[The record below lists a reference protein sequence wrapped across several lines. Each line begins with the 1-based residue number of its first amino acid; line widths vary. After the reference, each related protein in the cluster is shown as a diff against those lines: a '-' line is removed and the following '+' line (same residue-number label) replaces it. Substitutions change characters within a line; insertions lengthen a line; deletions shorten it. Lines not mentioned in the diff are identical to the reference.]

1 MISITRSITP
11 SIFAIAICIFF
22 RVPVCMP
29 VPSQTFTGFNL
40 LSRYISA
47 YNLDHLKKSLSDQTY
62 RGEEGILGLTP
73 ETAQSFGLRVYT
85 NQDYLKARQLY
96 TKAEDLMQKITD
108 VLGMRAKKKPS
119 GECVRKIAVMAVQH
133 NRAAALG
140 WKRLMSYRTRL
151 KSETDDR
158 LDDTIC
164 SRLLEKLLEKE
175 LAYASNNLRD
185 ALGNLF
191 NRCRSLDTN
200 EALNTENI
208 TFVNYVFKHFIET
221 APADVLS
228 RFDLDRH
235 RCENSVNDRPDWK
248 MALEASGSRFAPILE
263 SAFERYRDSSFRVD
277 ELLFLALIRQESAY
291 DPRNVSHVGAAG
303 LTQIMPQT
311 AISLGMKNIFLPP
324 YFREAGSLLTRERI
338 LKRQARDL
346 VLEITEKNSLRLAQ
360 QAKNLFLESL
370 SCGDQR
376 KKLYTRYRREL
387 LNGKQ
392 DDRLDPGMAI
402 IYGLKYFSQMMKI
415 QKGDISLALASY
427 NAGPHRIRTY
437 NGIPPFKET
446 IDFRN
451 KVLRYYRMYQGRVIR
466 RLSKQLPDR

>member
-1 MISITRSITP
+1 
-11 SIFAIAICIFF
+11 
-22 RVPVCMP
+22 
-29 VPSQTFTGFNL
+29 
-40 LSRYISA
+40 
-47 YNLDHLKKSLSDQTY
+47 
-62 RGEEGILGLTP
+62 
-73 ETAQSFGLRVYT
+73 
-85 NQDYLKARQLY
+85 
-96 TKAEDLMQKITD
+96 
-108 VLGMRAKKKPS
+108 
-119 GECVRKIAVMAVQH
+119 
-133 NRAAALG
+133 
-140 WKRLMSYRTRL
+140 
-151 KSETDDR
+151 
-158 LDDTIC
+158 
-164 SRLLEKLLEKE
+164 
-175 LAYASNNLRD
+175 
-185 ALGNLF
+185 
-191 NRCRSLDTN
+191 
-200 EALNTENI
+200 
-208 TFVNYVFKHFIET
+208 
-221 APADVLS
+221 
-228 RFDLDRH
+228 
-235 RCENSVNDRPDWK
+235 
-248 MALEASGSRFAPILE
+248 
-263 SAFERYRDSSFRVD
+263 
-277 ELLFLALIRQESAY
+277 
-291 DPRNVSHVGAAG
+291 
-303 LTQIMPQT
+303 MPQT

-387 LNGKQ
+387 LNGKP